1 MINFKS
7 LCYGLL
13 LLSITGFVRAESQ
26 DKPVTSS
33 MVSQSIRLN
42 VLPDK
47 VAEFEVLVAQLV
59 RDVHANEPGVQ
70 VYEVR
75 RVKDQPLTY
84 VYFISFENQAA
95 FDRYSSADWHTQA
108 SPKIVALLD
117 GNPVFED
124 FESFY

>member
-13 LLSITGFVRAESQ
+13 LLSISGVVRAESQ
-26 DKPVTSS
+26 DKPVTSTT
-33 MVSQSIRLN
+33 VSSSIRLK

-47 VAEFEVLVAQLV
+47 VAEFEALVAQLV
-59 RDVHANEPGVQ
+59 RDVHANEPGVK

-75 RVKDQPLTY
+75 RVKGQPLTY
-84 VYFISFENQAA
+84 VYFLSFENQAA
-95 FDRYSSADWHTQA
+95 FDRYSSADWHRQM
-108 SPKIVALLD
+108 SPKAAACLD

-124 FESFY
+124 LESFY